1 MEPNQIGRLGGGP
14 WNRRTWTSSSETGL
28 GWAGLGRVDTDR
40 VGEGNGTF
48 SLWTSAVIKSCWLV
62 ISWRSMED
70 LLSIDWVFDECLCNS
85 SSSCSWLKRMERT
98 SSTILGAE
106 G

>member
-1 MEPNQIGRLGGGP
+1 M
-14 WNRRTWTSSSETGL
+14 S
-28 GWAGLGRVDTDR
+28 TDR

-62 ISWRSMED
+62 ISRRSMED
-70 LLSIDWVFDECLCNS
+70 LLSIDWADKCLCNS